1 MSIVLPP
8 SAAPRSA
15 YPAEVLPEPVR
26 RSLLELAEGE
36 APVSAYLYD
45 GRAAAAR
52 ARELRA
58 ALPGW
63 AAVHYAVKANSF
75 PGVVRALAPYVDG
88 FEVASRTELEL
99 ALAALRERNGPGGA
113 PDFPASQDSPAS
125 PVPVVAA
132 GPAKSVPVLASLV
145 RAGVEAINAESLLE
159 LHRISRIAVAEG
171 TTARVAL
178 RVNPADAPTADPTA
192 APASGSLRMGGR
204 PSQFGVPE
212 PDVPGV
218 LEQALRLP
226 GLDVTGFHVHAAS
239 NNLDADSQAA
249 HLRRCVE
256 WSAATARRHGV
267 DLRMVD
273 VGGGIGVAF
282 EELAG
287 ERPFDVSRFGELVA
301 ECEPP
306 PGVRVVLEPGR
317 FLVADCGWY
326 AAEVTDVKHSYGT
339 AFAVLRGG
347 INHFQL
353 PTSWDLVHNI
363 AVLPVD
369 RWPGGLPRPEAA
381 GERVTVVGELCTP
394 EDTLLRDVRVDRVR
408 AGDLVV
414 FPYAGSYGWEFAMH
428 GFLGH
433 PVAERHLL

>member
-15 YPAEVLPEPVR
+15 YPADVLPEPVR
-26 RSLLELAEGE
+26 RRLLELARGE

-58 ALPGW
+58 ALPEW

-99 ALAALRERNGPGGA
+99 ALAALRERDGSPSGG
-113 PDFPASQDSPAS
+113 SS

-132 GPAKSVPVLASLV
+132 GPAKSVPVLTALV

-159 LHRISRIAVAEG
+159 FHRISRIAVAEG

-178 RVNPADAPTADPTA
+178 RVNPAAGPVSAQV
-192 APASGSLRMGGR
+192 SGSLRMGGQA
-204 PSQFGVPE
+204 SQFGVPE

-226 GLDVTGFHVHAAS
+226 GLDVTGFHIHAAS
-239 NNLDADSQAA
+239 NNLDAAAQAA

-256 WSAATARRHGV
+256 WSTATAREHGV

-301 ECEPP
+301 RSEPP

-369 RWPGGLPRPEAA
+369 RWPDGLPRPEAA
-381 GERVTVVGELCTP
+381 GTRVTVVGELCTP

>member
-15 YPAEVLPEPVR
+15 YPADVLPEPVR
-26 RSLLELAEGE
+26 RRLLELARGE

-45 GRAAAAR
+45 GEAAAAR

-58 ALPGW
+58 ALPEW

-99 ALAALRERNGPGGA
+99 ALAALRERDGSPSPG
-113 PDFPASQDSPAS
+113 SS

-132 GPAKSVPVLASLV
+132 GPAKSVPVLTALV

-178 RVNPADAPTADPTA
+178 RVNPAAGPV
-192 APASGSLRMGGR
+192 PAQATGSLRMGGQA
-204 PSQFGVPE
+204 SQFGVPE

-226 GLDVTGFHVHAAS
+226 GLDVTGFHIHAAS
-239 NNLDADSQAA
+239 NNLDAAAQAA

-256 WSAATARRHGV
+256 WSAATAREHGV

-301 ECEPP
+301 RSEPP

-369 RWPGGLPRPEAA
+369 RWPEGLPRPEAA
-381 GERVTVVGELCTP
+381 GTRVTVVGELCTP

>member
-1 MSIVLPP
+1 LSIVLPP

-15 YPAEVLPEPVR
+15 YPADVLPEPVR
-26 RSLLELAEGE
+26 RRLLELARGE

-58 ALPGW
+58 ALPEW

-99 ALAALRERNGPGGA
+99 ALAALRERDGSPSGG
-113 PDFPASQDSPAS
+113 SS

-132 GPAKSVPVLASLV
+132 GPAKSVPVLTALV

-178 RVNPADAPTADPTA
+178 RVNPAAGPVSAQ
-192 APASGSLRMGGR
+192 ASGSLRMGGQA
-204 PSQFGVPE
+204 SQFGVPE

-226 GLDVTGFHVHAAS
+226 GLDVTGFHIHAAS
-239 NNLDADSQAA
+239 NNLDAAAQAA

-256 WSAATARRHGV
+256 WSTATAREHGV

-287 ERPFDVSRFGELVA
+287 ERPFDVSHFGELVA
-301 ECEPP
+301 RSEPP

-369 RWPGGLPRPEAA
+369 RWPDGLPRPEAA
-381 GERVTVVGELCTP
+381 GTRVTVVGELCTP

>member
-1 MSIVLPP
+1 VSIVLPP

-26 RSLLELAEGE
+26 RRLLELAEAE
-36 APVSAYLYD
+36 EPVSVYLYD
-45 GRAAAAR
+45 GEVAARR

-58 ALPGW
+58 ALPEW

-75 PGVVRALAPYVDG
+75 PGVVRALAPHVDG
-88 FEVASRTELEL
+88 FEVASRSELEL
-99 ALAALRERNGPGGA
+99 ALAALRENLREKGDGGDGPA
-113 PDFPASQDSPAS
+113 
-125 PVPVVAA
+125 PVVAA
-132 GPAKSVPVLASLV
+132 GPAKSVPVLTALV

-178 RVNPADAPTADPTA
+178 RVNPADIPVT
-192 APASGSLRMGGR
+192 GSLHMGGTA
-204 PSQFGVPE
+204 SQFGIPE
-212 PDVPGV
+212 PDVPEV
-218 LEQALRLP
+218 LAEALRLP
-226 GLDVTGFHVHAAS
+226 GLDVTGFHIHAAS

-249 HLRRCVE
+249 YLRWCVE
-256 WSAATARRHGV
+256 WSVKTAHAGGV
-267 DLRMVD
+267 DLRHVD
-273 VGGGIGVAF
+273 IGGGIGVAF
-282 EELAG
+282 EELSG
-287 ERPFDVSRFGELVA
+287 ERPFDVARFGELAGRV
-301 ECEPP
+301 EPP
-306 PGVRVVLEPGR
+306 PGVKVILEPGR

-326 AAEVTDVKHSYGT
+326 AAEVTDVKHSYGS
-339 AFAVLRGG
+339 AFVVLRGG

-363 AVLPVD
+363 AVLPVE
-369 RWPGGLPRPEAA
+369 RWPAGLPRPEAA

-428 GFLGH
+428 SFLGH